1 MPLQGLKLSCGQN
14 VEGGRDFVGFAA
26 IAWQIQSAIFLRMLR

>member
-14 VEGGRDFVGFAA
+14 VEGGRDL
-26 IAWQIQSAIFLRMLR
+26 SALRLLRGKSNLLFF